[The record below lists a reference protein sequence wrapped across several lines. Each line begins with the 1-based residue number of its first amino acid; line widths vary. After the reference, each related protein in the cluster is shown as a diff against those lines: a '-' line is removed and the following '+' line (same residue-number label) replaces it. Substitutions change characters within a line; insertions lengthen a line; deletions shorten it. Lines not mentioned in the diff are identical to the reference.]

1 MPELIFYATVHKMNA
16 ELAEDPNFVASE
28 LRKKNINTKIIN
40 EVLNFKFGMAI
51 FRLEGVLCYK
61 VLRRKDETI
70 QEYQKKIERK

>member
-1 MPELIFYATVHKMNA
+1 MNA

-28 LRKKNINTKIIN
+28 LRKKNINTKVIH
-40 EVLNFKFGMAI
+40 EVLNYKFDMAT

-61 VLRRKDETI
+61 FHRKKDETI